1 MQFSRRTTHGRL
13 APDMFEMMAR
23 AAGLA
28 LLLALGAADPDSE
41 DPFQA
46 GALGAVTA
54 VKAAGDGAAPHPT
67 SLPRAGRCR
76 WLSGRRCAGR

>member
-1 MQFSRRTTHGRL
+1 MQPLTHGWS
-13 APDMFEMMAR
+13 DVSEMIAR

-67 SLPRAGRCR
+67 SLPAPLAAGRCR

>member
-1 MQFSRRTTHGRL
+1 
-13 APDMFEMMAR
+13 MMAR

-46 GALGAVTA
+46 GALGAVTS

-67 SLPRAGRCR
+67 SLPPLAAGGCR